1 MRRDGPARRH
11 HVRGHHQPHAEGAGL
26 AIIGAEYV
34 LRWLPRGTH
43 QFGKLVRPEELEKAL
58 GGAGLTIIDRT
69 GVTYNPLADRW
80 ALSKDMDVNYMV
92 LAEKGSV

>member
-1 MRRDGPARRH
+1 MFVATINRTLKAL
-11 HVRGHHQPHAEGAGL
+11 GL

-43 QFGKLVRPEELEKAL
+43 QFGKLVRPEELERAL
-58 GGAGLTIIDRT
+58 AGAGLKIIDRT

-80 ALSKDMDVNYMV
+80 SRSRDMDVNYMV

>member
-1 MRRDGPARRH
+1 VATINRTLKAL
-11 HVRGHHQPHAEGAGL
+11 GL

-43 QFGKLVRPEELEKAL
+43 QFGKLVRPDELEKAL
-58 GGAGLTIIDRT
+58 AGAGLTIIDRT

-80 ALSKDMDVNYMV
+80 QRSKDMDVNYMV
-92 LAEKGSV
+92 LAEKAPA